1 MKLAICDDEK
11 IIRDLVAECAH
22 EISNDLEIEFYENTN
37 GIIEPSFC
45 ADTLILDIQMEG
57 IDGMEAARILRRN
70 GSKAIIIFLTALEEY
85 VFNAFDVGA
94 FQYIVKP
101 FEKKKLKEIIADAIV
116 QAENKK
122 RIEQLLR
129 DSKNKISEKSFIIKN
144 GKNTTKVNLSEILYA
159 EVFNRKVIIH
169 MKDGVTIEY
178 YGKLKELEKVVG
190 KDFFRVHRAYVIN
203 LAYVKNYDAK
213 NVNVAGEELPVAR
226 GKYPELVKAYLS
238 YHTKRLCL

>member
-45 ADTLILDIQMEG
+45 ADILILDIQMEG

>member
-1 MKLAICDDEK
+1 MKMAICDDEK

-37 GIIEPSFC
+37 GIIEPYFC
-45 ADTLILDIQMEG
+45 ADILILDIHMEG

-85 VFNAFDVGA
+85 VFSAFDIGA

-101 FEKKKLKEIIADAIV
+101 FEKKKLKEIITDAIEQV
-116 QAENKK
+116 ENKN

-129 DSKNKISEKSFIIKN
+129 DSKNKISDKSFIIKN
-144 GKNTTKVNLSEILYA
+144 GKNTTRVNRSEILYA

>member
-22 EISNDLEIEFYENTN
+22 EISNDLEIEFFENTN
-37 GIIEPSFC
+37 EIIEPYFY
-45 ADTLILDIQMEG
+45 ADILILDIHMEG

-70 GSKAIIIFLTALEEY
+70 GSNAIIIFLTALEEY
-85 VFNAFDVGA
+85 VFSAFDVGA

-101 FEKKKLKEIIADAIV
+101 FEKKKLKGIIADAIEQV
-116 QAENKK
+116 EDKN

-129 DSKNKISEKSFIIKN
+129 DSKNKISDKSFIIKN
-144 GKNTTKVNLSEILYA
+144 GKNTTRVNLSEILYA

-169 MKDGVTIEY
+169 MKDGVPIEY
-178 YGKLKELEKVVG
+178 YGKLKELEKTVG

-213 NVNVAGEELPVAR
+213 NVNVAGEILPVAR

>member
-37 GIIEPSFC
+37 GIIEPYFC
-45 ADTLILDIQMEG
+45 ADILILDIHMEG

-85 VFNAFDVGA
+85 VFSAFDVGA

-101 FEKKKLKEIIADAIV
+101 FEKKKLKEIITDAIEQV
-116 QAENKK
+116 ENKN

-129 DSKNKISEKSFIIKN
+129 DSKNKISDKSFIIKN
-144 GKNTTKVNLSEILYA
+144 GKNTTRVNKSEILYA

-178 YGKLKELEKVVG
+178 YGKLKELETIVG